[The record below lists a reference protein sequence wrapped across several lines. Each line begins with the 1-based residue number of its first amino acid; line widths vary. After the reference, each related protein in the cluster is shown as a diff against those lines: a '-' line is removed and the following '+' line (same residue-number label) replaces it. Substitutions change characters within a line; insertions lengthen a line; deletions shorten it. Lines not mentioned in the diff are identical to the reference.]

1 MRHPIQFLDSNQFF
15 FKNGSVYYYRP
26 GKSYL
31 DKLIHGLSLD
41 SVLHR
46 HYLSSLATKPTE
58 KVVSCTAESASL
70 CSAQPRQ
77 VKYEYDER
85 FETHAKLPKKGGKKK
100 LGKREFLEIRKPASK
115 KLAFVPKRS
124 KTNKLKARDTKSWH
138 QGEYARTNPDSH
150 TDECECQGCGEH
162 NDASAGW
169 LSRDDDDE
177 RDWCDYLSDVSF
189 DEEYDGP
196 ERIAE
201 PDDDFKYEEHRYGVS
216 NTRRYDV
223 HGHN

>member
-1 MRHPIQFLDSNQFF
+1 MRQPIHFLDSNLFF
-15 FKNGSVYYYRP
+15 LKNGSVCYYRP

-31 DKLIHGLSLD
+31 DKLTHGLSLD
-41 SVLHR
+41 SVLYSEH
-46 HYLSSLATKPTE
+46 LASLATKPTE
-58 KVVSCTAESASL
+58 KAMSCTVV
-70 CSAQPRQ
+70 AQPRQ
-77 VKYEYDER
+77 IKYEYDESA
-85 FETHAKLPKKGGKKK
+85 ETRANLPARSGKKK
-100 LGKREFLEIRKPASK
+100 LSKREFLGIKKVSS

-138 QGEYARTNPDSH
+138 RGEYTRTNPDSH
-150 TDECECQGCGEH
+150 NDECECMYCEE
-162 NDASAGW
+162 DSRAISGW
-169 LSRDDDDE
+169 VSRDDDDDE

-189 DEEYDGP
+189 DEEDDGP

>member
-1 MRHPIQFLDSNQFF
+1 MMRQPIHFLDSNQFF
-15 FKNGSVYYYRP
+15 FRNGSVYYYHP

-31 DKLIHGLSLD
+31 DKLTHGLSLD
-41 SVLHR
+41 SVL
-46 HYLSSLATKPTE
+46 YSEPLVSLATKPTE
-58 KVVSCTAESASL
+58 KIVSCTVV
-70 CSAQPRQ
+70 AQPQ
-77 VKYEYDER
+77 QIKYKYEYDENA
-85 FETHAKLPKKGGKKK
+85 ETRANLPTRSGKKK
-100 LGKREFLEIRKPASK
+100 LSKREFLGNKKVPS

-138 QGEYARTNPDSH
+138 RGEYTRTNPDSH
-150 TDECECQGCGEH
+150 NDECECQACGE
-162 NDASAGW
+162 DSCAISGW
-169 LSRDDDDE
+169 LSRDDDDDE

-196 ERIAE
+196 ERIA
-201 PDDDFKYEEHRYGVS
+201 DDDFRYEEHRYGVS

>member
-1 MRHPIQFLDSNQFF
+1 MRYPIQFFDSNMFF
-15 FKNGSVYYYRP
+15 LKNGSVYYYRP

-31 DKLIHGLSLD
+31 DKLTHGLSLD
-41 SVLHR
+41 SVRYSEHLA
-46 HYLSSLATKPTE
+46 SLATKPTE
-58 KVVSCTAESASL
+58 KAMSCTVV
-70 CSAQPRQ
+70 AQPRQ
-77 VKYEYDER
+77 IKYEYDESV
-85 FETHAKLPKKGGKKK
+85 ETRAKLPTRSGKKK
-100 LGKREFLEIRKPASK
+100 LSKREFLKTFVKIKRTSST
-115 KLAFVPKRS
+115 KLAFVPKHS

-138 QGEYARTNPDSH
+138 RGEYTRTNPDSH
-150 TDECECQGCGEH
+150 NDECECQGCEEYT
-162 NDASAGW
+162 DALSGW
-169 LSRDDDDE
+169 LGRDDDDE